1 MANTQQAPALCNVG
15 KDLWKGQKG
24 SNGEGRLEIDN
35 RIFYHIYKTTGPRS
49 KAPMG
54 VMLFLL
60 GCKSDGSFKIPEALI
75 ENRLGIKRGTYYD
88 ALGVLEELGYIDRV
102 QGQSITIRY
111 DKLYE
116 EIIGS
121 TGPDQSIGAESI
133 PVDASRDGSI
143 PIDKSIP
150 VDSGGIDSKIIGS
163 TGVDKSIGI
172 DSGAVDAKSDGS
184 TGVNQDWRFMF

>member
-24 SNGEGRLEIDN
+24 PSGEGRLEIDN
-35 RIFYHIYKTTGPRS
+35 RIFYHIYKTTSARS
-49 KAPMG
+49 KAPLG

-60 GCKSDGSFKIPEALI
+60 GCKSDGTFKISEGLV

-88 ALGVLEELGYIDRV
+88 ALGALEELGYIDRV
-102 QGQSITIRY
+102 SGQSITIRY

-121 TGPDQSIGAESI
+121 TGSDQSIGAESI
-133 PVDASRDGSI
+133 PIDASCNGSI
-143 PIDKSIP
+143 PVDKSIP
-150 VDSGGIDSKIIGS
+150 IDSGGIDSKIFGS
-163 TGVDKSIGI
+163 TGVDQSIGI
-172 DSGAVDAKSDGS
+172 DSGAVDLKSDGS
-184 TGVNQDWRFMF
+184 TGMNQDWRFMF